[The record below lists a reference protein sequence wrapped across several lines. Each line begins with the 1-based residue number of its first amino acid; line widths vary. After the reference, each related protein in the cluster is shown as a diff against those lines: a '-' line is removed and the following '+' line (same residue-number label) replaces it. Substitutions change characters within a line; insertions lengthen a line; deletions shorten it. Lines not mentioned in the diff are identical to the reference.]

1 MKLLTLDEL
10 NMLLTVADRV
20 VTIERPA
27 TSETRKGTYLTVYKG
42 LTFKT
47 FFIGYALDHN
57 AVIVE
62 QVG

>member
-10 NMLLTVADRV
+10 NMLLTCADKV
-20 VTIERPA
+20 DSSGAVW
-27 TSETRKGTYLTVYKG
+27 SGVRKGIYLTVYKG
-42 LTFKT
+42 LSFKT
-47 FFIGYALDHN
+47 FFIGYAVDHN